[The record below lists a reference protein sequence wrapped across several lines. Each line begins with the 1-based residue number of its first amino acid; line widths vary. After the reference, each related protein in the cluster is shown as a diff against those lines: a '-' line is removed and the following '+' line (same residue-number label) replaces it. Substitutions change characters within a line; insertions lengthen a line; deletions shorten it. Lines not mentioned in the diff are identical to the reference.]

1 MTIRR
6 MNTVNMTDVALRAGV
21 SQSTVSRVINNHP
34 GISRRTRQSVLDALR
49 ILGYKSEILSLI
61 QPQREKYE
69 FSVTLLMCPLPEQRD
84 PFALEYFSILA
95 DGVRDGLAGE
105 NVKFQLRTLRAGT
118 EEPPEFEAERDSVIL
133 VGYPS
138 EGLRRN
144 LREAGIDYLITSGDI
159 YSDTEDMVT
168 VNNFEVGEICC
179 RWLLDQ
185 GAHVTVLD
193 SPGFGRAESVARAIG
208 LAELLRPLGL
218 AVTGPGDAVPLQ
230 LDNGSR
236 FGVSRRAL
244 ECDKLILTGGVVFH
258 FMAGYGGAARACCRA
273 SPAGR
278 PS

>member
-1 MTIRR
+1 MARKRGKRSIISIGEELGLSP
-6 MNTVNMTDVALRAGV
+6 A
-21 SQSTVSRVINNHP
+21 TVSRVINNHP

-61 QPQREKYE
+61 QPQHEKYE

-159 YSDTEDMVT
+159 YSDTEDMDSNGSDFCST
-168 VNNFEVGEICC
+168 RTTC
-179 RWLLDQ
+179 R
-185 GAHVTVLD
+185 GM
-193 SPGFGRAESVARAIG
+193 PGFRSNCSVTDCRCGNRISG
-208 LAELLRPLGL
+208 C
-218 AVTGPGDAVPLQ
+218 VPT
-230 LDNGSR
+230 R
-236 FGVSRRAL
+236 
-244 ECDKLILTGGVVFH
+244 I
-258 FMAGYGGAARACCRA
+258 
-273 SPAGR
+273 
-278 PS
+278 